1 MNTEEKFLIDT
12 LTKNLIMRVMEDF
25 NVSVTEAMSI
35 VYNSQLY
42 DRILDL
48 ETGLYY
54 QSKGYNYQLLHHEIC
69 IFLYKFQR
77 VNNTLKNT

>member
-54 QSKGYNYQLLHHEIC
+54 QSKGYNYQLLHHEILTGE
-69 IFLYKFQR
+69 IAS
-77 VNNTLKNT
+77 